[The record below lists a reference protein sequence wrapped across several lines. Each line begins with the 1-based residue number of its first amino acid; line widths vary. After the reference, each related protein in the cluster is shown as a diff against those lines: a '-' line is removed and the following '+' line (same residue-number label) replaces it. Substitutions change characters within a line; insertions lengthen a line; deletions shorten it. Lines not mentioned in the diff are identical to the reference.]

1 MSSACRGS
9 NGAIPPA
16 GDGVVAMG
24 GAPGAPPGP
33 QAPPMPPSRP
43 QAPHAPRPPGPAWRP
58 RPRLAP
64 HAPGPPTQAPV
75 ARVPR
80 CFPWYFKHSPEIA
93 FDPYILGRLVA
104 NGH

>member
-16 GDGVVAMG
+16 GDGVGAMG
-24 GAPGAPPGP
+24 GAPGAPPMPPGP
-33 QAPPMPPSRP
+33 QAPRPPAP
-43 QAPHAPRPPGPAWRP
+43 QAPGS
-58 RPRLAP
+58 
-64 HAPGPPTQAPV
+64 PTQAPV

>member
-24 GAPGAPPGP
+24 GAPGAPP
-33 QAPPMPPSRP
+33 MPPSRP
-43 QAPHAPRPPGPAWRP
+43 QAPGPPGPRAP
-58 RPRLAP
+58 QAPPGP